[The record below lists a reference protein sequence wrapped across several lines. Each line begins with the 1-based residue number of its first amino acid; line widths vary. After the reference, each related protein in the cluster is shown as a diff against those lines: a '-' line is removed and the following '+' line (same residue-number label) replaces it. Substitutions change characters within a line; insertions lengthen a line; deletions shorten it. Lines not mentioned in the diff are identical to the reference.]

1 MANVL
6 HRGDNLDVLRRHVA
20 TTSIDLVYLDPPF
33 KSNHD
38 YRAFDDTWTWD
49 AAAQAAYDA
58 TVAAG
63 GDVAA
68 ALAALR
74 ALLGAN
80 DMLAYLTGMA
90 PRLVELRRV
99 LTATGS
105 LYLHCDPTASHYL
118 KALLDAVFGARAF
131 RNEIVWCYRKWSV
144 GARQFARNHDVILFY
159 SKAHDGGHVFNPL
172 HVPVSAGTRKRW
184 KDRRQHAELE
194 HGVRRASS
202 VADAESRSPM
212 PDWWDLSI
220 VNPNAGERVDY
231 PTQKPEA
238 LLERIVRASSR
249 AGDVVLD
256 PCCGSGTTIVVA
268 ERLGRAWIGIDAN
281 ALAIARTTRRLADR
295 CGDRVRFTVA
305 DDQITPAA
313 RSAATSDGA

>member
-20 TTSIDLVYLDPPF
+20 TASVDLVYLDPPF
-33 KSNHD
+33 KSNQD

-49 AAAQAAYDA
+49 AAAQTAYDEA
-58 TVAAG
+58 AAAG
-63 GDVAA
+63 GAVAA
-68 ALAALR
+68 ALAAFR

-80 DMLAYLTGMA
+80 DMLAYLTTMA
-90 PRLVELRRV
+90 PRLVELHRV
-99 LTATGS
+99 LAPSGS

-118 KALLDAVFGARAF
+118 KVLLDAVFGARAF

-159 SKAHDGGHVFNPL
+159 SKAHDGTHVFSPL

-184 KDRRQHAELE
+184 KGRRQQAEFAD
-194 HGVRRASS
+194 GVRKASS

-220 VNPNAGERVDY
+220 VNPNADERVDY
-231 PTQKPEA
+231 PTQKPEP
-238 LLERIVRASSR
+238 LLERIVAASSR
-249 AGDVVLD
+249 AGDLVLD
-256 PCCGSGTTIVVA
+256 PYCGSGTTIVVA
-268 ERLGRAWIGIDAN
+268 ERLGRAWIGIDVSAV
-281 ALAIARTTRRLADR
+281 AIARTRERLSDR
-295 CGDRVRFTVA
+295 CGAGVRFTVT
-305 DDQITPAA
+305 DDQTTPAC
-313 RSAATSDGA
+313 RSAAISDGV